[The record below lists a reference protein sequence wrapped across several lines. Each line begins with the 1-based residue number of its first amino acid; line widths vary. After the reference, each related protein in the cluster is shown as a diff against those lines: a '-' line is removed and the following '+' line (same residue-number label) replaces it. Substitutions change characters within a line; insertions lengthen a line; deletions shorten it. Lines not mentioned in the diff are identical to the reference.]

1 MNKKITEKLLERY
14 KIYLYEQ
21 EKSKATIQKYMCDLE
36 KLMNYARGR
45 GLTKTLIIDYKEYL
59 RNEKKY
65 KTSSIN
71 SFLVASNRF
80 FEYMCNWD
88 SGK

>member
-59 RNEKKY
+59 RNEKNIKQAVL
-65 KTSSIN
+65 IP
-71 SFLVASNRF
+71 F
-80 FEYMCNWD
+80 W
-88 SGK
+88 